1 MSERPLMN
9 IFFDFDGTLIDS
21 KLRQYEL
28 FCKLVPESH
37 FSYEEYWDIK
47 RNRINQEKLLVDFFS
62 YKPEQL
68 HYIKKTWMD
77 EIENPDNIE
86 KDTPFDGVE
95 QLLSQLSK
103 KCDLYLVTARQST
116 DVVKHQVDKFGWS
129 SFFEKLLVTNQI
141 HTKVDLIRES
151 VNYNSTDI
159 FVGDTGE
166 DIKTG
171 KLLGIKTIA
180 VTYGILNNKVLSEY
194 NPDHL
199 VDSIDGL
206 KDVINTL
213 LI

>member
-1 MSERPLMN
+1 MN

-62 YKPEQL
+62 YKSDQL
-68 HYIKKTWMD
+68 SYIKKTWMD
-77 EIENPDNIE
+77 EIEHPDNIE
-86 KDTPFDGVE
+86 KDTPFLGVG

-103 KCDLYLVTARQST
+103 KCNLYLVTARQST

-129 SFFEKLLVTNQI
+129 SFFKKLLVTNQT
-141 HTKVDLIRES
+141 HTKVELIRENVS
-151 VNYNSTDI
+151 CNSTDI
-159 FVGDTGE
+159 FIGDTGE

-180 VTYGILNNKVLSEY
+180 VTYGILSNKILSEY
-194 NPDHL
+194 NPDYL

-213 LI
+213 LIEIAP